1 VNAEASEIAKR
12 KRVWYLVH
20 VLAVLTVVL
29 ILFATAVNVIQSATG
44 RFPQFP
50 TWIGVIVL
58 ICAFAL
64 FWFWVRMISDFFAV
78 RPATHAAGWGWF
90 LFLGAW
96 LGALVYF
103 WVIWRPRH
111 RLTE

>member
-1 VNAEASEIAKR
+1 VNAETREIAKR
-12 KRVWYLVH
+12 KRVWYGVH
-20 VLAVLTVVL
+20 VLAALTVAL
-29 ILFATAVNVIQSATG
+29 ILLATAVNIVEWTTG
-44 RFPQFP
+44 EFPQP
-50 TWIGVIVL
+50 PAWLGAPVGICVIAL
-58 ICAFAL
+58 I
-64 FWFWVRMISDFFAV
+64 WFWARMLSDFFAV